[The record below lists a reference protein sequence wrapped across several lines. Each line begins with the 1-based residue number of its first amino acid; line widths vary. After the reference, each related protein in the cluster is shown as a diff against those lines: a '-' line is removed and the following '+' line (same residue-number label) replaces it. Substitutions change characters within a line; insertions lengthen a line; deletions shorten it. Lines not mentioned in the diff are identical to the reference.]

1 MANDAGV
8 DRFLPVHHQTFT
20 LGGEPYLE
28 PVERIVAAAGSE
40 PERVVL
46 HYIGEEFRAIGK
58 LRATSRELN
67 RSVARNPSHLL
78 VRSS

>member
-1 MANDAGV
+1 MADDAGG

-46 HYIGEEFRAIGK
+46 HYIGQEFRA
-58 LRATSRELN
+58 
-67 RSVARNPSHLL
+67 
-78 VRSS
+78 